1 MNHTSPILPRL
12 AEGDKSAVGECIDAY
27 GSLIWGM
34 AKKYSD
40 SLEAAEQLT
49 EQIFLD
55 IWRHAARYDARKF
68 SEPTFI
74 IILCRRRIG
83 ERDGRVNNRL
93 LELALRI

>member
-1 MNHTSPILPRL
+1 MNYVPLLPRV
-12 AEGDKSAVGECIDAY
+12 ADGCKSAVGECIDAY

-40 SLEAAEQLT
+40 SLAEAERLT

-55 IWRHAARYDARKF
+55 LWRHAKRYDASRF

-74 IILCRRRIG
+74 IMLCRHRISNK
-83 ERDGRVNNRL
+83 RDGRINNRL